1 LNNYLPRVFLLR
13 GRRLLYSWGIYVLVG
28 LTALLLIIFR
38 GVTDRLIPLYAI
50 GAFMAFTLSQA
61 GMVMHWKRQGGA
73 PLKMF
78 LSGLGAFATGITTV
92 VVLVAKFVE
101 GAWITALLVALMIVL
116 MRAVNRHYVRV
127 AKDTECDRP
136 ISPAEVT
143 EPIVVVPV
151 DRWSRITEKALS
163 FALSM
168 SNDIRCLHVQTA
180 EEPDEICKVWEDRV
194 AAPLRAAGKCVP
206 KLEILQ
212 SPYRYVLQ
220 PVVDYI
226 LAVEK
231 ESKFHKVCV
240 LVPELVV
247 LHWWEN
253 LLHNR
258 RADLL
263 KVILLLRGNRRIIV
277 INIPWYLERD

>member
-1 LNNYLPRVFLLR
+1 
-13 GRRLLYSWGIYVLVG
+13 VG
-28 LTALLLIIFR
+28 LTALLLIVFR

-50 GAFMAFTLSQA
+50 GAFLAFTLSQA
-61 GMVMHWKRQGGA
+61 GMVMHWKRKGGA
-73 PLKMF
+73 PFRMF
-78 LSGLGAFATGITTV
+78 LNGLGAVATGITTL

-101 GAWITALLVALMIVL
+101 GAWITALLVALMIL
-116 MRAVNRHYVRV
+116 FMRAVRHHYDRV
-127 AKDTECDRP
+127 KKDIDLDRP
-136 ISPAEVT
+136 ISPADVS
-143 EPIVVVPV
+143 EPIAVIPI
-151 DRWSRITEKALS
+151 DRWSRISEKALS

-168 SNDIRCLHVQTA
+168 SSDIRCLHVQTT
-180 EEPDEICKVWEDRV
+180 EELDEFCRDWEENI
-194 AAPLRAAGKCVP
+194 AAPLRNAGKCVP

-212 SPYRYVLQ
+212 SPFRYVVQ
-220 PVVDYI
+220 PVVDYV
-226 LAVEK
+226 LKVER
-231 ESKFHKVCV
+231 ESKFQKICV

-263 KVILLLRGNRRIIV
+263 KVLLLMRGNRRIIV